1 MLNAGYS
8 ATAGPV
14 LEVGGRRKINMHP
27 AAFRGRLK
35 QIVWQHKRYSY
46 EPYRIV
52 TIRLNSA

>member
-1 MLNAGYS
+1 MRAI
-8 ATAGPV
+8 PQ
-14 LEVGGRRKINMHP
+14 RP
-27 AAFRGRLK
+27 AQFLKWPPENQHAPGSFRGRLK

>member
-1 MLNAGYS
+1 MRAIPQRPAQFLKW
-8 ATAGPV
+8 
-14 LEVGGRRKINMHP
+14 RRKINMHP